1 MAAMA
6 DGLPLD
12 PKVPGEPGD
21 KSQQTPSLDQ
31 LTALVAKV
39 QPASS
44 GAKSADG
51 VATPDPA
58 GPRPPL
64 AAARPAAKKSSAA
77 PPASVPKAN
86 VAAALGQRV
95 IRFEHNKPAPL
106 RDVLNDLEELVTVP
120 IRGDRQE
127 IADLDDLMQ
136 TPVSLQ
142 LDNTTVAA
150 ILEAVL
156 APARLT
162 YQVQPDAIQL
172 HRLSPAA
179 GRTSP

>member
-1 MAAMA
+1 
-6 DGLPLD
+6 
-12 PKVPGEPGD
+12 
-21 KSQQTPSLDQ
+21 
-31 LTALVAKV
+31 
-39 QPASS
+39 
-44 GAKSADG
+44 
-51 VATPDPA
+51 
-58 GPRPPL
+58 
-64 AAARPAAKKSSAA
+64 
-77 PPASVPKAN
+77 VPKAN

-106 RDVLNDLEELVTVP
+106 RDILNDLEELVTVP

-136 TPVSLQ
+136 TPVSLE

-172 HRLSPAA
+172 HRLGPAA
-179 GRTSP
+179 GRATSP